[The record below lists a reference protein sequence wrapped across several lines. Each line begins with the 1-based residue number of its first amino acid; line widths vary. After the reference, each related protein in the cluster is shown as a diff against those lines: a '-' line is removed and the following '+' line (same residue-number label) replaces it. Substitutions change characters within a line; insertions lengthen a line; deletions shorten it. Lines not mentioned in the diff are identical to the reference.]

1 MDNQKNNQIREER
14 RKEPRAYVIFVEY
27 YLEQAPLLKIS
38 TFAKNIS
45 SNGIGIL
52 LAEDVKI
59 DTTLFLKIH
68 LLDGEKPIK
77 VKARVI
83 WIEASSF
90 LSTKESKHFEAGL
103 EYTDINDAD
112 QARILG
118 YVVRVLNR

>member
-1 MDNQKNNQIREER
+1 M
-14 RKEPRAYVIFVEY
+14 EY
-27 YLEQAPLLKIS
+27 FLGEAPAQKIS

-59 DTTLFLKIH
+59 DTTLFLIIH

-83 WIEASSF
+83 WTKASSF
-90 LSTKESKHFEAGL
+90 LSTKESKHFESGL
-103 EYTDINDAD
+103 EYIDIHDAD

-118 YVVRVLNR
+118 YVIRTLSR